1 MYPNV
6 EAEMARARMT
16 RTKMARQMGI
26 TLGTLSLKLSGN
38 SDFTF
43 PEAIKIK
50 KLLKVDIPIEEL
62 FEEVKEE
69 DAWTRS

>member
-6 EAEMARARMT
+6 EAEMARVRMT
-16 RTKMARQMGI
+16 RTKMAHQMGI

-38 SDFTF
+38 SDLTF

-62 FEEVKEE
+62 FKEVKEE
-69 DAWTRS
+69 DT